1 MQKIII
7 NKFRQ
12 ISHAEIELKD
22 FVFLI
27 GEQASGKSTIAKL
40 IYFFKSLRQ
49 EYLAFFDEEGILD
62 FGQIVR
68 EKFIKNIQDKFAV
81 YFGKSYLMDDD
92 FYVQYY
98 FSIKDDFW
106 VKLSKKSGTLNI
118 NFSKEQWDMIC
129 SESYQLIGELQ
140 RNPKVSKTSQI
151 KRGSPITVFF
161 DEQRRVKNINKKKLL
176 ATNKIFCD
184 SRDCMFLP
192 AGRNI
197 TVSYPEQ
204 FQLLFYG
211 ELRSATYKD
220 NKDNS
225 IDLLLMRDFVSYS
238 KLLLD
243 YYSEQHLDYE
253 TSSQF
258 GRKLNENILGILQ
271 GNYRNENGYEK
282 IMHNDNLHFT
292 PLSKASS
299 GQQEAIRIIQD
310 AIYILNESLGASRI
324 IEEPETHLFPR
335 AQQLLIQL
343 LILVANKTNNQVI
356 ITTHSPHVLATFN
369 NLLYYSRVMEI
380 VPEKKSEIES
390 RFGTEG
396 FVAEKQE
403 RLNITIDKFQAYALN
418 PHEKDYCSSIIDGT
432 TKLIGDNFIDEA
444 SENIYDEFDFLY
456 SLIS

>member
-1 MQKIII
+1 MQKIVIH
-7 NKFRQ
+7 KFRQ

-40 IYFFKSLRQ
+40 VYFFKSLKQ
-49 EYLAFFDEEGILD
+49 EYIAFFDEDDILE
-62 FGQIVR
+62 FSTIVR

-81 YFGKSYLMDDD
+81 YFGKSYLLDNDFSVTYFFSVEDD
-92 FYVQYY
+92 FSVT
-98 FSIKDDFW
+98 
-106 VKLSKKSGTLNI
+106 LSKKNETLNI
-118 NFSKEQWDMIC
+118 SFSDKQWKVLCD
-129 SESYQLIGELQ
+129 ESYQLIGEL
-140 RNPKVSKTSQI
+140 RRAPKTSKINQQGLI
-151 KRGSPITVFF
+151 SGQSVFF
-161 DEQRRVKNINKKKLL
+161 DEQRREMSINKKKNL
-176 ATNKIFCD
+176 AANTIFCD
-184 SRDCMFLP
+184 DRDCMFLP

-197 TVSYPEQ
+197 TVSYPNQ

-211 ELRSATYKD
+211 ELRSATYEG

-238 KLLLD
+238 KLLSD
-243 YYSEQHLDYE
+243 YFNGTPLNHV
-253 TSSQF
+253 SQSRF
-258 GRKLNENILGILQ
+258 DDRINENILGILQ
-271 GNYRNENGYEK
+271 GRYQNESGYEK
-282 IMHNDNLHFT
+282 IIHGDQVYFT

-310 AIYILNESLGASRI
+310 AMYILNESLRASRI

-343 LILVANKTNNQVI
+343 LILGANKTNNQVI

-369 NLLYYSRVMEI
+369 TLLYYSRIMESA
-380 VPEKKSEIES
+380 PAKKHEIES

-396 FVAEKQE
+396 FDEKKHE
-403 RLNITIDKFQAYALN
+403 RLNVTIDKFQAYALN
-418 PHEKDYCSSIIDGT
+418 PHDNVYCKSIVDDT
-432 TKLIGDNFIDEA
+432 THLIGDNFIDEA